1 MLRQIGAI
9 PFVFRENQPLVLMI
23 TSRTHER
30 WIFPKGALEGDET
43 PGEAAS
49 REAFEEAG
57 IKGAALSDFS
67 HDVQTVKT
75 KDDGPHDLLVSYL
88 PLHFEEQF
96 DDWPEKKRR
105 DRHWVTL
112 DEARRIAGG
121 PDILEALEGFLKL
134 VPKLQSIDNS
144 K

>member
-43 PGEAAS
+43 PSEAAS

-67 HDVQTVKT
+67 HDVQTVKN

-88 PLHFEEQF
+88 PLHFEEQL

-105 DRHWVTL
+105 NRHWVTL

>member
-67 HDVQTVKT
+67 HDVQTVKN